1 MKDFNFVPVLSMKQ
15 AVTISTEAAIAI
27 IVMALVLVV
36 AIIYPYYH
44 TSVLEQQLADIQQ
57 QIDDVGAANAA
68 QKVLASKL
76 EKQMAI
82 IDDINKS
89 KVPYS
94 EAEARIMLLVPDG
107 IVISDISYSGTDVK
121 FSGTAPDMASIIS
134 FMEALDTSEY
144 YTDNTFESIDGGQQ
158 AGTYNF
164 DISAHIAKSIK
175 EK

>member
-15 AVTISTEAAIAI
+15 TVTISAETAMAI
-27 IVMALVLVV
+27 IAMALALVV

-44 TSVLEQQLADIQQ
+44 TSVLDQQLADIQQ
-57 QIDDVGAANAA
+57 QIDNVGAANAA

-89 KVPYS
+89 KVSYS
-94 EAEARIMLLVPDG
+94 EAEARIMSLVPEGVTIDN
-107 IVISDISYSGTDVK
+107 IVYSGSDVK
-121 FSGTAPDMASIIS
+121 LSGTAPDMASVIS

-164 DISAHIAKSIK
+164 DISIHIAKSIK

>member
-1 MKDFNFVPVLSMKQ
+1 MKDFNFMPVLSMKQ
-15 AVTISTEAAIAI
+15 NAIISTGTVMAI
-27 IVMALVLVV
+27 IVMVLVLAV

-57 QIDDVGAANAA
+57 QIDSAGASNAA

-94 EAEARIMLLVPDG
+94 EAEARMMLLVPDG

-121 FSGTAPDMASIIS
+121 FSGTAPDVASIIS
-134 FMEALDTSEY
+134 FMEALDTSGY
-144 YTDNTFESIDGGQQ
+144 YVNNTFDNIDGGQQ
-158 AGTYNF
+158 AGIYSF
-164 DISAHIAKSIK
+164 DISTHIESKD
-175 EK
+175 